1 MGMFQSSCLVGE
13 TSRRYSGKLVAMGY
27 SAKKVKPMERVR
39 VFTRSHMGTV
49 AVKRVR
55 AERRMRTRVV
65 RWGTRHS

>member
-27 SAKKVKPMERVR
+27 SVKKVKPMERVR

-49 AVKRVR
+49 AVKRVKK
-55 AERRMRTRVV
+55 ERRMRTRVV